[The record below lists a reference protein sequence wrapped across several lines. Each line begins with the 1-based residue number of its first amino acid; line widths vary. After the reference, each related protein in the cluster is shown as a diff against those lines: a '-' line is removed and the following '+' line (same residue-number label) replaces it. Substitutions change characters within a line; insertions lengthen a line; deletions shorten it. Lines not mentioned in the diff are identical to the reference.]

1 MHPESEY
8 GDLGSEELLMAAP
21 RPEAWAIARC
31 FIEPDDRIEAMAE
44 AVESALIAAES
55 AARADERERAAKVCE
70 ERAARYFGQGR
81 GIALKLAAAIR
92 EGFDAHS

>member
-1 MHPESEY
+1 MT
-8 GDLGSEELLMAAP
+8 AP

-55 AARADERERAAKVCE
+55 AARADERERCAKVCE
-70 ERAARYFGQGR
+70 AMTKE
-81 GIALKLAAAIR
+81 IVCPEECAAAIR
-92 EGFDAHS
+92 AMEGR